1 MCSGQARFSSLLYLH
16 AALSLLLWNVKV
28 YASPAQNGSAGE
40 LRGLSDTF

>member
-16 AALSLLLWNVKV
+16 AALLLRWNVKL

-40 LRGLSDTF
+40 VRGLSDTV